1 MAKNRAGHAHADP
14 AEDGEQATQEQGDRI
29 MNEASLIPRRS
40 LHDELVDRLREMIAS
55 GDLVGGARIDERE
68 LCERFGVSRTP
79 VREALKVL
87 ATEGFVTL
95 IPRRGARVAA
105 LSERDLL
112 EAFPIMAVLEGLAGE
127 AACAAATDDE
137 IARIAVMTEEMEQ
150 HHRAGRL
157 EPYFELN
164 QQIHGA
170 IAEAA
175 RNPTLWRMQRSL
187 DGQVRRGRYQAN
199 ISSERWNEAM
209 AEHREI
215 ADALAA
221 RDGAR
226 LSRLLRTHI
235 ENTSRAL
242 LVKFRMDAAS
252 HAQD

>member
-1 MAKNRAGHAHADP
+1 
-14 AEDGEQATQEQGDRI
+14 
-29 MNEASLIPRRS
+29 MNEASHILRRS

-55 GDLVGGARIDERE
+55 GELVGGSRIDERE

-127 AACAAATDDE
+127 MACAAATEAE
-137 IARIAVMTEEMEQ
+137 IATVVAMTKEMEQ

-157 EPYFELN
+157 EPYFDLN
-164 QQIHGA
+164 QRIHIA

-175 RNPTLWRMQRSL
+175 RNPTLWRVQRSL
-187 DGQVRRGRYQAN
+187 DGQVRRGRYEAN

-215 ADALAA
+215 ADALAS
-221 RDGAR
+221 RDGSR
-226 LSRLLRTHI
+226 LSRLLRAHI

-242 LVKFRMDAAS
+242 LVRFRMHAS
-252 HAQD
+252 SQAQDY

>member
-1 MAKNRAGHAHADP
+1 
-14 AEDGEQATQEQGDRI
+14 
-29 MNEASLIPRRS
+29 MNEASHILRRS

-55 GDLVGGARIDERE
+55 GELVGGSRIDERE

-127 AACAAATDDE
+127 MACAAATEAE
-137 IARIAVMTEEMEQ
+137 IATVVAMTKEMEQ

-157 EPYFELN
+157 EPYFDLN
-164 QQIHGA
+164 QRIHIA

-175 RNPTLWRMQRSL
+175 RNPTLWRVQRSL
-187 DGQVRRGRYQAN
+187 DGQVRRGRYEAN

-215 ADALAA
+215 ADALAS
-221 RDGAR
+221 RDGSR
-226 LSRLLRTHI
+226 LSRLLRAHI

-242 LVKFRMDAAS
+242 LVRFRMDAS
-252 HAQD
+252 SQAQDY